1 MSLLTWLEAIHQ
13 IPARE
18 MECSW
23 ENGMILLNGFLS
35 PSPACWLNHCH
46 SKRELTVIYQAL
58 SDLCHLPSPLSQ
70 LFSCISYH
78 YFSTADQAFW
88 TSYLS
93 SDVTRY
99 AHTPGPLHLLILIS
113 LPGTFIPSDMG
124 TVHFLTSFNSFCI
137 CHLSAG
143 PSWPSC
149 LKSQSPY
156 LLLLIILLFW
166 VSWFF
171 CYR

>member
-1 MSLLTWLEAIHQ
+1 
-13 IPARE
+13 

-99 AHTPGPLHLLILIS
+99 AHTPGPLHLLIS

-124 TVHFLTSFNSFCI
+124 TVHFLTSFNSFCMSP
-137 CHLSAG
+137 LSGAFLTLLFKITIAL
-143 PSWPSC
+143 PPASDYFTLLSIMI
-149 LKSQSPY
+149 
-156 LLLLIILLFW
+156 LLLQIINWALGSLVLW
-166 VSWFF
+166 
-171 CYR
+171 R